1 MDQNLKLSE
10 SSDLLKDPFQYR
22 RLVGCLIYWTITQ
35 PNITYSVHVLSI
47 FMHAPRKPHMELA
60 LRVMRY
66 LESSLGQ
73 GLFFPTQ
80 NNLSLR
86 AFSDSNWG
94 GCPTSHRSTTSYCI
108 FLGFALIFRQTKKQ
122 KIMSLSLAEAEYRA
136 MTETCCELY

>member
-1 MDQNLKLSE
+1 MKQNLKLSK

-22 RLVGCLIYWTITQ
+22 RLVSHLIYWTITQ
-35 PNITYSVHVLSI
+35 PNITYSVYVLSI
-47 FMHAPRKPHMELA
+47 FMHAPRKPHMEPA

-86 AFSDSNWG
+86 AFSDSN
-94 GCPTSHRSTTSYCI
+94 
-108 FLGFALIFRQTKKQ
+108 
-122 KIMSLSLAEAEYRA
+122 
-136 MTETCCELY
+136 